1 MIETEFRLTVNGAE
15 RRVTCEPETPLLDV
29 LRHDLGLAG
38 PKFGCGMGLCGACFV
53 LMGNRARSSCDLPLS
68 AVDGPVITVEGLL
81 DGGRLHPVQ
90 QAFIDEQAAQCGYC
104 TSGMVMAAV
113 GLLRECPAPTERE
126 VREALD
132 GNLCRCGTHGRIV
145 RAVLKAAGRTPAG
158 QTVVPH
164 PPAEALPGPPAGP
177 LSAGQPPAEVAAAG
191 PPAGQ
196 GPVLAPPSASPGPL
210 SVGPAVPSGISP
222 LPADL
227 AANPILARWL
237 DFSRDGEVTIRIG
250 KVEYGQGIWTALA
263 QVAAEELQVALAR
276 VRIAPVSTSTSPDEG
291 VTAGSLSVQDS
302 GSALRQACALGRALL
317 LDAAATRL
325 GVTEAALNVS
335 DGQIRTSDGP
345 TGLSYWTLA
354 QPGMLDRHAE
364 VPVPSRPPG
373 EWSVAGRSA
382 ARLDI
387 PDKIAGRPR
396 FLHDLVL
403 PGMAYGRVVRPPT
416 RVADLAELADLDLGS
431 ETVLVRDG
439 SFLGVVAGTDRAV
452 LRAAGRVARAARWQT
467 SPSLPDPRDLREF
480 LLAAASED
488 QTVVDW
494 PGGDAGGMATRTLT
508 AEFTRPF
515 LAHASVAPS
524 CAIARWD
531 GGSVT
536 VWCHSQGIFLL
547 RAAIAAGLG
556 LQATQ
561 VTVHYMEG
569 AGVYGQ
575 NGADDVAMDAVL
587 LARAVPGRAV
597 RVEWTREDEMCWA
610 PLGPAMLARLSASLD
625 AGGRIVTWRQEVWSN
640 GFMGRPTMGGD
651 PRLLALTHLA
661 AGRPMPPAPDL
672 QPANW
677 MGASRN
683 AVPGYDIPGLQVTRH
698 RLVDMPIRTS
708 SLRSLGA
715 HLNVFAIES
724 FVDELAAAA
733 GADPVGFR
741 LAHLTDPRARR
752 VLTEAADMAG
762 WDTRARR
769 DDIGYGA
776 GVARYSGIAGYCAV
790 VAEVEAA
797 TDIRLRRLWLAV
809 DVGRVINPDGVINQ
823 VEGGAVQSAS
833 WTLREQVQFDREKIT
848 SAGWDSYPILRFTET
863 PEVTVHIVD
872 APGEAETGAG
882 EIAQGPVAGAIGNA
896 VADAVGVR
904 VRDLPLTRER
914 VAQAIKDS

>member
-1 MIETEFRLTVNGAE
+1 MTETEFRLTVNGAE
-15 RRVTCEPETPLLDV
+15 RTVTCEPDTPLLDV
-29 LRHDLGLAG
+29 LRHDLGLTG
-38 PKFGCGMGLCGACFV
+38 PRFGCGMGLCGACFV
-53 LMGNRARSSCDLPLS
+53 LVEGRARASCDLPVS
-68 AVDGPVITVEGLL
+68 ALDAPVTTVEGLP

-104 TSGMVMAAV
+104 TSGMVIAAA
-113 GLLRECPAPTERE
+113 GLLRDRPAPAEQE

-132 GNLCRCGTHGRIV
+132 GNVCRCGAHGRII
-145 RAVLKAAGRTPAG
+145 RAVLKAAGRTPDEPA
-158 QTVVPH
+158 VVPR
-164 PPAEALPGPPAGP
+164 
-177 LSAGQPPAEVAAAG
+177 

-196 GPVLAPPSASPGPL
+196 VLASQVPAGGTQPREGPVLAP
-210 SVGPAVPSGISP
+210 SVSSGLLVAESGVPSSASP

-227 AANPILARWL
+227 AANPVLARWL

-263 QVAAEELQVALAR
+263 QVAAEELQVKMAR
-276 VRIAPVSTSTSPDEG
+276 VRVAPVSTSTSPNEG

-302 GSALRQACALGRALL
+302 GSALRQACAQARGLL
-317 LDAAATRL
+317 LAAAATKL
-325 GVTEAALNVS
+325 GIGHEVLAVA
-335 DGQIRTSDGP
+335 DGQIRTADGP

-354 QPGMLDRHAE
+354 QPGMLDRPAD

-373 EWSVAGRSA
+373 QWSVAGRSA
-382 ARLDI
+382 PRLDI
-387 PDKIAGRPR
+387 PDKVTGRPR
-396 FLHDLVL
+396 FLHDLIL
-403 PGMAYGRVVRPPT
+403 PDMAYGRVVRPPARAAALT
-416 RVADLAELADLDLGS
+416 ELADLNLGP

-439 SFLGVVAGTDRAV
+439 SFLGVVAPTDRAA
-452 LRAAGRVARAARWQT
+452 LRAAGRVARAGRWQT
-467 SPSLPDPRDLREF
+467 TPSLPDARDLRGF
-480 LLAAASED
+480 MLAAPSEV
-488 QTVVDW
+488 QTVIDQPAADV
-494 PGGDAGGMATRTLT
+494 AGTPTRTLT
-508 AEFTRPF
+508 AEFSRPF

-531 GGSVT
+531 GESVT
-536 VWCHSQGIFLL
+536 VWSHTQGIFLL

-556 LQATQ
+556 LATGQ
-561 VTVHYMEG
+561 VTVHYVEG

-597 RVEWTREDEMCWA
+597 RVQWTREDEMCWS
-610 PLGPAMLARLSASLD
+610 PLGSAMLAQLSASLD
-625 AGGRIVTWRQEVWSN
+625 AAGRIVTWRQDVWSN

-661 AGRPMPPAPDL
+661 GGHSMPPAPDL

-683 AVPGYDIPGLQVTRH
+683 AVPGYDIPGLHVTRH
-698 RLVDMPIRTS
+698 RLLDMPIRTS

-715 HLNVFAIES
+715 HLNVYAIES
-724 FVDELAAAA
+724 FMDELAAAA
-733 GADPVGFR
+733 GTDPVRFR
-741 LAHLTDPRARR
+741 LAHLTDPRARQ
-752 VLTEAADMAG
+752 VLTQAADMAG
-762 WDTRARR
+762 WDTRGHR
-769 DDIGYGA
+769 DGIGYGA
-776 GVARYSGIAGYCAV
+776 GVARYSGVAGYCAA
-790 VAEVEAA
+790 VAEVQAE

-833 WTLREQVQFDREKIT
+833 WTLREQVRFDRDKIT
-848 SAGWDSYPILRFTET
+848 SAGWDSYPVLRFTDT
-863 PEVTVHIVD
+863 PEVMVRVLD
-872 APGEAETGAG
+872 APGEPEVGSG
-882 EIAQGPVAGAIGNA
+882 EVAQGPVAGAIGNA

-914 VAQAIKDS
+914 VARAIEES